1 MRGCCFSELVLL
13 QILLIGWRQLTL
25 AEFAKIEHTFVE
37 IQQPAVVLE
46 MDRTLFLLSGY
57 LEYHNTADWKPYF
70 ELLDRIAGNSI
81 DCHCCF
87 GRTRRGSWAEV
98 AGRLDR
104 IGYC

>member
-1 MRGCCFSELVLL
+1 M
-13 QILLIGWRQLTL
+13 
-25 AEFAKIEHTFVE
+25 FAKSIFKIVCNKEKH
-37 IQQPAVVLE
+37 
-46 MDRTLFLLSGY
+46 S
-57 LEYHNTADWKPYF
+57 LEYHNTSDWKPYF